1 MYAYFWYDIF
11 AKARHAVKKE
21 RTIMASTTR
30 KARRSFT
37 LSHESVTYLEVEKRQ
52 RRAPSVSAVLDDILR
67 AKRRESEREKLDA
80 AVSAYYDSLPDV
92 QVAEDE
98 KWGEFAETHF
108 SAE

>member
-21 RTIMASTTR
+21 RTLMASTTR

-37 LSHESVTYLEVEKRQ
+37 PSHESVTNVQVEKRQ
-52 RRAPSVSAVLDDILR
+52 IRAPAVSAVLDDILR
-67 AKRRESEREKLDA
+67 GKRRESEREKLDA

-92 QVAEDE
+92 QAAEDE
-98 KWGEFAETHF
+98 KWGGFPETH
-108 SAE
+108 SPR